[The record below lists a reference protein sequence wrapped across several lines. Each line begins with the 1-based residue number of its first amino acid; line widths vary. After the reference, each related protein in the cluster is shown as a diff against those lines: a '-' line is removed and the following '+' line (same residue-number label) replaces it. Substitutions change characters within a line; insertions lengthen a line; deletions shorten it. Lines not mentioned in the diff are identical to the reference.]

1 MKILFFTGSR
11 GEWGYIRPILKHCK
25 KLKIQSEICVSNMHL
40 LPAFGNSINE
50 INKDK
55 FKVDYKIYMAL
66 DGYNDLTV
74 SKSLGI
80 FLQSFTDV
88 LHNSKPDWLLLAGD
102 RGETFMASVAGAYT
116 NTPTAHIQ
124 AGELSGNID
133 GLARHAIGKM
143 AHIHFASNQDAAK
156 RLIRLGEEKKR
167 IYKVGATQLDE
178 IKSKSF
184 TNKKQIRAKFNIKEN
199 EKLIVAIFHPVTED
213 QKETNSNTIKILK
226 ALEKNRC
233 KKIWIMPNNDSGSD
247 NIREFLL
254 NKKNSEISVYRNLS
268 REDFLGLLSI
278 ASCMIGNSSSALIEA
293 PSFQLPAIN
302 IGRRQKDRVCGEN
315 VITLAKPKVEQID
328 KLIKKIVFSKKK
340 FLKKRIL
347 NPYGDG
353 NSSLKVIKILKKL
366 KSDRHLIKKN
376 LNL

>member
-40 LPAFGNSINE
+40 LPAFGSSINE
-50 INKDK
+50 IKKDK

-66 DGYNDLTV
+66 DGYNDLTM

-143 AHIHFASNQDAAK
+143 SHVHFASNQDAVK
-156 RLIRLGEEKKR
+156 RLLRLGEEKNR

-178 IKSKSF
+178 ITNKSF
-184 TNKKQIRAKFNIKEN
+184 TSKTEIRKKFNLKEN
-199 EKLIVAIFHPVTED
+199 EKLIIAIFHPVTED
-213 QKETNSNTIKILK
+213 QKETNLNTFKILK

-233 KKIWIMPNNDSGSD
+233 RKIWIMPNNDSGSD
-247 NIREFLL
+247 NIRELVL

-302 IGRRQKDRVCGEN
+302 IGRRQKDRVCGRN
-315 VITLAKPKVEQID
+315 VVTLVKPKVEQID

-340 FLKKRIL
+340 FFKKRIL

-353 NSSLKVIKILKKL
+353 NSSLKK
-366 KSDRHLIKKN
+366 
-376 LNL
+376 

>member
-25 KLKIQSEICVSNMHL
+25 KLKIKTEICVSNMHL
-40 LPAFGNSINE
+40 LPAFGSSINE
-50 INKDK
+50 IEKDN
-55 FKVDYKIYMAL
+55 FKVNYKIYMAL
-66 DGYNDLTV
+66 DGYNDLTM

-88 LHNSKPDWLLLAGD
+88 LQNSKPDWLLLAGD

-143 AHIHFASNQDAAK
+143 AHVHFASNQDAAK

-178 IKSKSF
+178 IKDKSF
-184 TNKKQIRAKFNIKEN
+184 TDKNQIRKKFNIKEN
-199 EKLIVAIFHPVTED
+199 EKLIIAIFHPVTED
-213 QKETNSNTIKILK
+213 QKETNLNTIRIIK

-247 NIREFLL
+247 NIREDIL
-254 NKKNSEISVYRNLS
+254 NNKNSEISFYRNLS
-268 REDFLGLLSI
+268 REDFLGLLSV

-302 IGRRQKDRVCGEN
+302 IGRRQKNRICGKN
-315 VITLAKPKVEQID
+315 VITLEKVSVNQID
-328 KLIKKIVFSKKK
+328 KLIKKIVFSDKN
-340 FLKKRIL
+340 FLNKNIS

-353 NSSLKVIKILKKL
+353 NSSLKIIKILKKL
-366 KSDRHLIKKN
+366 QSDRHLIKKT